1 MILGKITIQRLPLRD
16 NMYSYYDLHKRE
28 DSQQQE
34 IAQLQEC
41 YQNAVRESNQNLN
54 LAMAYQLLGD
64 FTLESKYNKLSR
76 HHENIANEALLEL
89 KALKKNPY
97 ITSVKTTYSDRA
109 SAAFSDR
116 PSNLYQ
122 NLSNIKSELLEQQQK
137 IDRSLNNTEV
147 ALQNIEKTLTNAH
160 SQGKIAVYPN

>member
-1 MILGKITIQRLPLRD
+1 
-16 NMYSYYDLHKRE
+16 MYSHYDFHKRE
-28 DSQQQE
+28 DSQEQE

-64 FTLESKYNKLSR
+64 FTLESKYNKLAR
-76 HHENIANEALLEL
+76 HHQNVANEALLEL

-97 ITSVKTTYSDRA
+97 ITSVKTTYSDR
-109 SAAFSDR
+109 
-116 PSNLYQ
+116 PTNLYQ
-122 NLSNIKSELLEQQQK
+122 NLNNIKSELLEQQKK
-137 IDRSLNNTEV
+137 IDRSLSKTEV
-147 ALQNIEKTLTNAH
+147 ALQNMEKTMTNAH